1 MTNPMRPMA
10 GIIAPP
16 NRDKWPTITR
26 PMSGMV
32 AAPRKDDNP
41 LTRRPMAGMISSLPF
56 FSPVLI
62 VMINHV
68 IHSNLSKCATLAS
81 LGCFA
86 HLSPQSPCILI
97 GQVGSSCYLGGSK
110 AESKSRSS
118 CFYSL

>member
-1 MTNPMRPMA
+1 MVEKNSRKEKSA
-10 GIIAPP
+10 QFIQKIIKRLIEHSFP
-16 NRDKWPTITR
+16 
-26 PMSGMV
+26 SGWH
-32 AAPRKDDNP
+32 DF
-41 LTRRPMAGMISSLPF
+41 ISAF

-68 IHSNLSKCATLAS
+68 IHSNLSKYATLAS

-97 GQVGSSCYLGGSK
+97 GQVGLSCYLGGSQ

>member
-1 MTNPMRPMA
+1 VVEKNSRKQKSA
-10 GIIAPP
+10 QFIQKIIKRLIEHSFP
-16 NRDKWPTITR
+16 
-26 PMSGMV
+26 SV
-32 AAPRKDDNP
+32 
-41 LTRRPMAGMISSLPF
+41 GMISSLLF
-56 FSPVLI
+56 FPPVLI

-97 GQVGSSCYLGGSK
+97 GQVGLSCYLGGSK